1 MHYSG
6 IFVVLTAL
14 SSFAAALPR
23 PPSVTPPKAVPIKFD
38 ALHSIRSVNGDEGVI
53 TRRAI
58 DSGAK
63 ILRAIK
69 VHPSFTKRSDNEDPD
84 SIDFS
89 RLDLSK
95 QAQLIY
101 GSADCKIIPVML
113 LNKQRQI
120 ANMTEY

>member
-1 MHYSG
+1 MHYAG
-6 IFVVLTAL
+6 VFVALTAL
-14 SSFAAALPR
+14 SGFVAALPR
-23 PPSVTPPKAVPIKFD
+23 PLSVTPPKAIPIKYD
-38 ALHSIRSVNGDEGVI
+38 TLHSTRSINENSGVI

-63 ILRAIK
+63 ILRPIK
-69 VHPSFTKRSDNEDPD
+69 VHPSFTKRSDGSDPG

-101 GSADCKIIPVML
+101 GAPDCKVIL
-113 LNKQRQI
+113 FNKQGQI
-120 ANMTEY
+120 ANTVEY